1 MINIHFDFTDGSELS
16 YIEGN
21 KAEAGFNTNC
31 LSFFCF
37 DTKDDVKVIKK
48 DGSYILKS
56 ELLGYSGY
64 TDREIREAHN
74 LEKMLKANSFKWKK
88 EGIFKY

>member
-1 MINIHFDFTDGSELS
+1 M
-16 YIEGN
+16 
-21 KAEAGFNTNC
+21 
-31 LSFFCF
+31 
-37 DTKDDVKVIKK
+37 IKK